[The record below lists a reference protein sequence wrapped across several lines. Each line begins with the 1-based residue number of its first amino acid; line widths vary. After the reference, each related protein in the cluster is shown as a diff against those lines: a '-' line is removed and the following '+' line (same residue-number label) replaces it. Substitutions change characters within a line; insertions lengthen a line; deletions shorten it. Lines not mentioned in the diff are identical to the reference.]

1 MRRPDLGFPNRS
13 DTNRAIEPQQRARSL
28 NVFVEYVHG
37 SGLRL
42 CFRIMQNKG
51 FLMMRLNVSKGTI
64 TVFLDGA
71 TAVSHS

>member
-1 MRRPDLGFPNRS
+1 MRRPDLGFQNRS
-13 DTNRAIEPQQRARSL
+13 DTNRAIEPQQRARGL

-42 CFRIMQNKG
+42 CFRIMQNKV
-51 FLMMRLNVSKGTI
+51 FLMMRLNVSKGPI